1 MTAQLIALT
10 GEDVA
15 RLLEPE
21 LLISAMEDAFRDL
34 SAGRVSV
41 PPRIAADAGEG
52 SLIAM
57 PGYASGALAA
67 KLISW
72 VRRQSVARAA
82 GRGSDRSLGM
92 LWASVMTRADVG
104 SVRYLSF
111 SGAWTFR
118 RSMVYGMAT
127 LSPCRAGAHLHL
139 ARRLTMHRT

>member
-21 LLISAMEDAFRDL
+21 LLIAAMEDAFRDL

-57 PGYASGALAA
+57 PGYANGALAA

-72 VRRQSVARAA
+72 FGGNPSSPRAWRSNAPRQ
-82 GRGSDRSLGM
+82 
-92 LWASVMTRADVG
+92 WAWVSESASELER
-104 SVRYLSF
+104 
-111 SGAWTFR
+111 
-118 RSMVYGMAT
+118 
-127 LSPCRAGAHLHL
+127 
-139 ARRLTMHRT
+139 